1 MTVVDVEVLVGNAIE
16 SVVVVLRHG

>member
-1 MTVVDVEVLVGNAIE
+1 MTVVDVEVLVGDAIE